1 MDFCDIIVNI
11 YPMLCSENMKKKIY
25 GITFKYVVDY
35 IILFAQTYHSG
46 TNPTCV
52 YDIAW
57 SHAGISVSFCQWS
70 NNNKEIIFRE
80 PTSNATMNWYLK

>member
-35 IILFAQTYHSG
+35 IIYLLKPITVVQILRAYMILLEVMQVYLSPFVNDLIIIRRSYSG
-46 TNPTCV
+46 NLLP
-52 YDIAW
+52 
-57 SHAGISVSFCQWS
+57 
-70 NNNKEIIFRE
+70 
-80 PTSNATMNWYLK
+80 MLL